1 MVDGIQH
8 WPLFIASGLL
18 LNLTPGVDM
27 ALVLRSAAAQGGR
40 AGVAAALGIC
50 AGCGLHVLAAALGL
64 SALLAGSATAFGLLR
79 WVGAAYLL
87 WLGIGLLRSR
97 LEDPPGAATPGHT
110 KPDRGTAPGAAA
122 RHPADAAA
130 RRAGLRRLFAQGL
143 LTNALN
149 PKVALFFLAFV
160 PQFIT
165 AQAPDKPLAFVLL
178 GAVFIVDSLAVL
190 LALAWA
196 AAALRRRLG
205 DGPGPRRLGRW
216 LNRGVG
222 ALFIGLGL
230 KLALDAPR

>member
-27 ALVLRSAAAQGGR
+27 ALVLRSAAAQGLR
-40 AGVAAALGIC
+40 AGSAAALGIC
-50 AGCGLHVLAAALGL
+50 AGCWLHVLAAALGL

-87 WLGIGLLRSR
+87 WLGVGLLRSR
-97 LEDPPGAATPGHT
+97 VAD
-110 KPDRGTAPGAAA
+110 APGDAVPGQAAA
-122 RHPADAAA
+122 SAPAHGHPADAAA
-130 RRAGLRRLFAQGL
+130 RRAALRRLFAQGF

-160 PQFIT
+160 PQFIS
-165 AQAPDKPLAFVLL
+165 AQATNKPLAFVLL

-205 DGPGPRRLGRW
+205 DGPGPRRLGTW

-222 ALFIGLGL
+222 ALFIALGL